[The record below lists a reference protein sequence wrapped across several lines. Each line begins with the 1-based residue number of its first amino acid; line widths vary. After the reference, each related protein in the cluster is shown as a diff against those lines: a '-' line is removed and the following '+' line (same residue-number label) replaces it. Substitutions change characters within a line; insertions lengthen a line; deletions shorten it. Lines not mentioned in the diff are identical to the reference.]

1 MPVLQTEDEI
11 IPRSIIRHRPLKDTT
26 PSGARRSITTSASY
40 PPVQRASRTRPAAS
54 DSMDDIAEWRQ
65 EGLRV
70 DTRPPVK
77 ERDIRRPTTTTRT
90 ESRPPVTRSSRL
102 RGERITRVHPL
113 LYLGVGMLAMFML
126 WTLLTAIFGWF
137 NTTMDDLHYGRP
149 RTFQVDAWV
158 GHEQTGVP
166 SHFIAINLH
175 RHIEIIELPGGD
187 AAHAHIYVGPQL
199 YGAGDDLIPVTLNF
213 EDVNADHKPDM
224 LVNFQGSR
232 TVFINDQGTF
242 RPAQPSERQQIE
254 KFLQQQGQHSP

>member
-11 IPRSIIRHRPLKDTT
+11 VPRSVIRHRPIRNST
-26 PSGARRSITTSASY
+26 PPGVRRSVTTAASH
-40 PPVQRASRTRPAAS
+40 PTVQRASRTRPSAP
-54 DSMDDIAEWRQ
+54 DTLDDIAEWRQ
-65 EGLRV
+65 EAPRV

-77 ERDIRRPTTTTRT
+77 ERDVRYPSTRT
-90 ESRPPVTRSSRL
+90 TSRPPLTKTSKL
-102 RGERITRVHPL
+102 RGEPGVQAHPL
-113 LYLGVGMLAMFML
+113 LYLGVGMLGMLML
-126 WTLLTAIFGWF
+126 WTLLTAVFGWF

-199 YGAGDDLIPVTLNF
+199 YGADDDLIPVTLTF
-213 EDVNADHKPDM
+213 LDVNGDHKPDM
-224 LVNFQGSR
+224 LVNFHGSH

-242 RPAQPSERQQIE
+242 RPAQAGERQQIE
-254 KFLQQQGQHSP
+254 KFLQQHSL

>member
-11 IPRSIIRHRPLKDTT
+11 VPRSVIRHRPIKHGTAH
-26 PSGARRSITTSASY
+26 GIRRSVTTAATN
-40 PPVQRASRTRPAAS
+40 PTVQRASRARPAAP
-54 DSMDDIAEWRQ
+54 DTMDDIAEWRQ
-65 EGLRV
+65 EEPRI

-77 ERDIRRPTTTTRT
+77 ERDTWRPTITTRT
-90 ESRPPVTRSSRL
+90 SSRPPLTKSSKL
-102 RGERITRVHPL
+102 KGEVGIQVHPL
-113 LYLGVGMLAMFML
+113 LYLGVGMLGMLML
-126 WTLLTAIFGWF
+126 WTLLTAILGWF

-158 GHEQTGVP
+158 GHEQTGTP

-199 YGAGDDLIPVTLNF
+199 YGANDELIPVTLMF
-213 EDVNADHKPDM
+213 QDVNGDHKPDM

-242 RPAQPSERQQIE
+242 RPAQPEERQQIE
-254 KFLQQQGQHSP
+254 KFLQQHSP